1 MEKQNKRKYIYWI
14 IFLFIIIF
22 SSVGYLFLKENSPL
36 FLREAPLSHSEYIF
50 GLDVSHYQG
59 RINWKRVSTSKHP
72 IKYVFIRSTMGI
84 NGKDKQFLYNW
95 RKAKDFGYI
104 RGAYHYYRPNENPE
118 SQFLNYKKMVRLNKG
133 DFIPILDV
141 EQMGRKGRK
150 RLRQDISIWLKMAE
164 KEYGVKPM
172 VYTGL
177 HFYKR
182 NLKGHINDYPL
193 WVASYNRKFRIRRLN
208 WTFHQF
214 TDRVRVEGIKVL
226 TDGNDFNGSMEQLL
240 GMCLK

>member
-1 MEKQNKRKYIYWI
+1 
-14 IFLFIIIF
+14 
-22 SSVGYLFLKENSPL
+22 
-36 FLREAPLSHSEYIF
+36 LSHSEYIF

-118 SQFLNYKKMVRLNKG
+118 SQFLNYKKMVRLSKG

-141 EQMGRKGRK
+141 EQMGRKVKKKIETGYFDLAK
-150 RLRQDISIWLKMAE
+150 NGGKGVWGQT
-164 KEYGVKPM
+164 YGL
-172 VYTGL
+172 YWFTFL
-177 HFYKR
+177 QTESERSYK
-182 NLKGHINDYPL
+182 
-193 WVASYNRKFRIRRLN
+193 
-208 WTFHQF
+208 
-214 TDRVRVEGIKVL
+214 
-226 TDGNDFNGSMEQLL
+226 
-240 GMCLK
+240 

>member
-1 MEKQNKRKYIYWI
+1 
-14 IFLFIIIF
+14 
-22 SSVGYLFLKENSPL
+22 
-36 FLREAPLSHSEYIF
+36 
-50 GLDVSHYQG
+50 
-59 RINWKRVSTSKHP
+59 
-72 IKYVFIRSTMGI
+72 MGI
-84 NGKDKQFLYNW
+84 NGKDNQFLNNW
-95 RKAKDFGYI
+95 RKAKHFGYV

-118 SQFLNYKKMVRLNKG
+118 SQFLNYKKTVRLSKG

-177 HFYKR
+177 YFYR
-182 NLKGHINDYPL
+182 SHLKGHLNDYPL

-226 TDGNDFNGSMEQLL
+226 TDGNDFKGSMEQLL
-240 GMCLK
+240 EMRLK

>member
-1 MEKQNKRKYIYWI
+1 MKPIYWI
-14 IFLFIIIF
+14 IFLFIIIL
-22 SSVGYLFLKENSPL
+22 SSVGYLFLRENSPL
-36 FLREAPLSHSEYIF
+36 FLREPPLSHSEYIF

-59 RINWKRVSTSKHP
+59 RINWKRVSNSKHP
-72 IKYVFIRSTMGI
+72 IKFVFIRSTMGI
-84 NGKDKQFLYNW
+84 NGKDKQFLHNW

-118 SQFLNYKKMVRLNKG
+118 SQFLNYKKTVRLSKG

-177 HFYKR
+177 HFYKCY
-182 NLKGHINDYPL
+182 LKGHLNDYPL

-240 GMCLK
+240 EMRLK